1 MFKPFGHTAGG
12 LNGCFRRF
20 PGQITATD
28 ADSGRFGQVEYDLR
42 GFGAEKFR
50 VNPETGEI
58 FVDGCGSGG
67 ESDVGSS
74 ETSADSSCLD
84 FESQKSYI
92 LTYTGT
98 DGGGQVL
105 FPDLRLEGDGP

>member
-1 MFKPFGHTAGG
+1 MIR
-12 LNGCFRRF
+12 FRF
-20 PGQITATD
+20 SGQITATD

-42 GFGAEKFR
+42 GFGAEKFK

-58 FVDGCGSGG
+58 FVDGCG
-67 ESDVGSS
+67 ESDTGSSGSS
-74 ETSADSSCLD
+74 ETSDSCLD

-105 FPDLRLEGDGP
+105 AIDTSQVLFC